1 MKRTRL
7 KILYVGRRNDLS
19 RRFSGLFEEAGYAV
33 SPGARGRGA
42 FDKLDLSKFDAVVS
56 EGLTPAELRTLGPDG
71 ANGRTGRTVRNGRSG
86 RAGARPVTF
95 TAELARAPGRS
106 RAPEPVPMTLRALRA
121 SVGKIQGDVARK
133 MSMTQPQ
140 LSRVEARRDHLISTV
155 RKYVR
160 ALGGQIEVIAVV
172 DGERVALQDV

>member
-1 MKRTRL
+1 
-7 KILYVGRRNDLS
+7 
-19 RRFSGLFEEAGYAV
+19 
-33 SPGARGRGA
+33 
-42 FDKLDLSKFDAVVS
+42 
-56 EGLTPAELRTLGPDG
+56 
-71 ANGRTGRTVRNGRSG
+71 
-86 RAGARPVTF
+86 
-95 TAELARAPGRS
+95 
-106 RAPEPVPMTLRALRA
+106 MTLRALRA

-140 LSRVEARRDHLISTV
+140 LSRVETRRNHLISTV